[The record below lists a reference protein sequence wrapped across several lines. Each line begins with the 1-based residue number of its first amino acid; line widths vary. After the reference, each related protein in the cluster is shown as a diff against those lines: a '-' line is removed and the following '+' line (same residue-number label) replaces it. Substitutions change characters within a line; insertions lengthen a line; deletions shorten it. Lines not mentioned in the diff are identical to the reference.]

1 MKHILD
7 VIFQYD
13 LIPVLNVNIS
23 TKYMIILEVYKKHNV
38 NDNSSKARDLSRK
51 QIFNSNS

>member
-13 LIPVLNVNIS
+13 LRPVLNVNIS
-23 TKYMIILEVYKKHNV
+23 TKDMIILEFYKKHNV